1 MPESNPLPFHPQID
15 IIEEILKE
23 LKHIKKLRPYPEHV
37 CAQAARVS
45 AAAGFL
51 SKVADD
57 VKYSLESPEEA
68 RRMAISVAAQAIRF
82 IEHV

>member
-1 MPESNPLPFHPQID
+1 MPETNPIPFHPHID

-23 LKHIKKLRPYPEHV
+23 LKRIKKERPFPDHI

-51 SKVADD
+51 AKVADD
-57 VKYSLESPEEA
+57 VKYSLESPAEA
-68 RRMAISVAAQAIRF
+68 RHMAISVAAQAIRF
-82 IEHV
+82 IEHI